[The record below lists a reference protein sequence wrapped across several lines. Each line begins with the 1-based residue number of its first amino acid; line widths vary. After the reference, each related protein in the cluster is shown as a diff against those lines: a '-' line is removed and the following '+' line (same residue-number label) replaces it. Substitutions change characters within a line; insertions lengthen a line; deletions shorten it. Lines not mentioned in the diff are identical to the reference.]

1 LSLFDS
7 HFLAFAGV
15 AALLVLSPGA
25 TMVVVADAAI
35 EQGRR
40 AALWTVAGIGTANGT
55 MALAAAFGL
64 AAVVHRVPVV
74 LTVMSVVGA
83 AYLAWLGVRAL
94 WRAIRT
100 ETVKAETPEVRG
112 STGSPRPEPVEGRR
126 SEGRSGTTADL
137 RPSAPRPL
145 GPSDH
150 PLARFGR
157 GLLTNYANPSVV
169 LFYAVVVPQF
179 ITPGTSFLP
188 RYLLLGGTHVAM
200 SVVWQGAV
208 GISVGLFAERMARP
222 GVRRGIDLA
231 MGFALLAFALEI
243 AIS

>member
-1 LSLFDS
+1 MAAALFDS
-7 HFLAFAGV
+7 HFFAFAGV

-35 EQGRR
+35 EGGRR

-55 MALAAAFGL
+55 MTLAAAFGL

-83 AYLAWLGVRAL
+83 VYLAWLGVRAL
-94 WRAIRT
+94 WRAMR
-100 ETVKAETPEVRG
+100 ASRADLEVRPTAG
-112 STGSPRPEPVEGRR
+112 LKPRPARVP
-126 SEGRSGTTADL
+126 
-137 RPSAPRPL
+137 
-145 GPSDH
+145 

-179 ITPGTSFLP
+179 ITPASAFLS

-231 MGFALLAFALEI
+231 MGFALLAFALKI
-243 AIS
+243 AVS

>member
-1 LSLFDS
+1 MSLFDS

-35 EQGRR
+35 EDGRR

-64 AAVVHRVPVV
+64 AAAVHHVPAA
-74 LTVMSVVGA
+74 LRSLAIIGA

-94 WRAIRT
+94 WRALRAD
-100 ETVKAETPEVRG
+100 TVKSDSRRG
-112 STGSPRPEPVEGRR
+112 SERAAGT
-126 SEGRSGTTADL
+126 SGV
-137 RPSAPRPL
+137 RPSDGRTFR
-145 GPSDH
+145 PSDR
-150 PLARFGR
+150 LARFGR

-169 LFYAVVVPQF
+169 LFYAVLVPQF
-179 ITPGTSFLP
+179 IAPGSAFLP
-188 RYLLLGGTHVAM
+188 QYLLLGATHVAM

-208 GISVGLFAERMARP
+208 GISVGMFAERMARP
-222 GVRRGIDLA
+222 GVRRVLDLA
-231 MGFALLAFALEI
+231 MGVALLAFAVKI
-243 AIS
+243 AVW